1 MSILRFSNQ
10 LNAKAYIE
18 SKVVESLTMDTFYF
32 SEKLVK
38 LCSYPS
44 NRLLDESYF
53 VDLDVLDSCINII
66 IEKSLNK
73 ETA

>member
-18 SKVVESLTMDTFYF
+18 SKVVESLPVEGFNF

-44 NRLLDESYF
+44 NRILDESYF
-53 VDLDVLDSCINII
+53 VDLDVLFNCIEII
-66 IEKSLNK
+66 SKK
-73 ETA
+73 VQ